1 MDLAY
6 LTVSW
11 REKTSLKNMM
21 LEGGGL
27 EILPERS
34 AILWT
39 WTIVDQIDLSVELWS
54 VQNPQ
59 DRTGRTNEGFN
70 DGPVQMKFI

>member
-11 REKTSLKNMM
+11 REKNKP
-21 LEGGGL
+21 EKYDGGGL

-34 AILWT
+34 AHLWI
-39 WTIVDQIDLSVELWS
+39 WTILGQIDLSVELWS

-59 DRTGRTNEGFN
+59 DRTGRTHAGFN
-70 DGPVQMKFI
+70 DVPVQMEFI